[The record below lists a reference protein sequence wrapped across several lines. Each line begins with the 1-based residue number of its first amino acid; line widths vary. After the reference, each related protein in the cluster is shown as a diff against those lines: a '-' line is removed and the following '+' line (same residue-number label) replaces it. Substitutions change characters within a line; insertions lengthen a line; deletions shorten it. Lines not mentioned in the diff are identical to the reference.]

1 MGKAVTEMRKPAL
14 QQPEWD
20 DPSQVRRIRE
30 VLAARPPLVKAEDVH
45 ALRTLL
51 AQVADGSALVV
62 QAGDCAEHPGEC
74 DAAHVSRKSALLDM
88 LAATLKTATHK
99 PVVRVGRIAGQF
111 AKPRS
116 SPSERIGDLQL
127 PVYRG
132 HMVNGPEPTPEDRR
146 HDPLRLLT
154 SYMTAGDVM
163 EHLGWRAPAPFGH
176 QPPAEPRMWTS
187 HEALVL
193 DYELPMIR
201 ELGDGRRWLGSTHWP
216 WIGERTRQLDGAHLH
231 LAAGIVNPVA
241 VKVGPTTTAE
251 EITLL
256 CALLDPLR
264 EPGRLTLIA
273 RMGADAVSERLP
285 ALVEAVRL
293 AGHPVIWLS
302 DPMHGNTVTGPDGH
316 KTRLLETMAREIRGF
331 LRAVTGAGGT
341 AGGLH
346 LETTPDDV
354 LECATDVSVFER
366 ETVRRTSL
374 CDPRLN
380 QEQAVSLVSVWADAD
395 IGPTAPGDGSRVAQG
410 TQGSPRAPGD
420 REVLSVPE
428 YREFRT
434 RSRAEVWLN
443 QA

>member
-1 MGKAVTEMRKPAL
+1 MRNPAL

-20 DPSQVRRIRE
+20 DASQARRIRA
-30 VLAARPPLVKAEDVH
+30 VLASRPPLVKAQDVG

-51 AQVADGSALVV
+51 AQVARGEALVV
-62 QAGDCAEHPGEC
+62 QAGDCAENPLEC
-74 DAAHVSRKSALLDM
+74 DAEYVSRKSAVLDM
-88 LAATLKTATHK
+88 LAATLKMAAHR

-116 SPSERIGDLQL
+116 RPLERVGEVEL

-132 HMVNGPEPTPEDRR
+132 HMVNGPEPDPESRR

-154 SYMTAGDVM
+154 SYMTASDTM
-163 EHLGWRAPAPFGH
+163 EHLGWRSPAVSGH
-176 QPPAEPRMWTS
+176 RPLIEPRLWTS

-193 DYELPMIR
+193 DYEVPMIR

-216 WIGERTRQLDGAHLH
+216 WIGERTRQLDGAHLD
-231 LAAGIVNPVA
+231 LVAGIVNPVA
-241 VKVGPTTTAE
+241 VKVGPTTTVG
-251 EITLL
+251 EITAL
-256 CALLDPLR
+256 CARLDPLR
-264 EPGRLTLIA
+264 EAGRLTLIA
-273 RMGADAVSERLP
+273 RMGAELVADRLP

-331 LRAVTGAGGT
+331 LRAVTDVGGT

-354 LECATDVSVFER
+354 LECAADLSVYEAGP
-366 ETVRRTSL
+366 VRRTSL

-380 QEQAVSLVSVWADAD
+380 PEQAVSLVSTWAGA
-395 IGPTAPGDGSRVAQG
+395 GVRSAAPGDASRVAH
-410 TQGSPRAPGD
+410 RVA
-420 REVLSVPE
+420 
-428 YREFRT
+428 
-434 RSRAEVWLN
+434 
-443 QA
+443 